1 MSQADPS
8 PRYWGSRRR
17 SVGSECSTPHRPSKA
32 HVAEAPRGESNP
44 RRARESFLA
53 VLDERLRVRRY
64 RALAESLT
72 APIVERSQAQECRK
86 SPMRSTEPALI
97 RRVATEAQRRR
108 TKGAEQRKQFRR
120 GLTSCTAAARS
131 QTVAGLTEFVEADHL
146 DEPVLHQMVERSCR
160 SRSGGSSPC
169 RRPNRHARS
178 TASDVAVRRGVGQNG
193 GWRG

>member
-17 SVGSECSTPHRPSKA
+17 SVGSKCSTPHRPSKA
-32 HVAEAPRGESNP
+32 HAAEAPRGESSP
-44 RRARESFLA
+44 RLARESFPA
-53 VLDERLRVRRY
+53 VLDERRY
-64 RALAESLT
+64 RALAELLT

-108 TKGAEQRKQFRR
+108 TTGAEQRKQLRR

-131 QTVAGLTEFVEADHL
+131 QTVAGLTEFLDADHL
-146 DEPVLHQMVERSCR
+146 DEPALHQMVERIEVFLPDFPH
-160 SRSGGSSPC
+160 GAIVVGAPG
-169 RRPNRHARS
+169 RPPRKRL
-178 TASDVAVRRGVGQNG
+178 RMKPLGV
-193 GWRG
+193 